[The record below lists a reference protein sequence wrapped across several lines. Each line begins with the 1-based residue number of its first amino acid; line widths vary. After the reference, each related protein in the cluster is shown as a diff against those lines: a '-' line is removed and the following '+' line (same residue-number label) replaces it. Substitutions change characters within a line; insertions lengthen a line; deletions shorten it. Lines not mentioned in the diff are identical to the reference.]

1 MRKSVLCIME
11 VENFEKI
18 NEYINENKIKE
29 N

>member
-1 MRKSVLCIME
+1 MRKSVLCITE